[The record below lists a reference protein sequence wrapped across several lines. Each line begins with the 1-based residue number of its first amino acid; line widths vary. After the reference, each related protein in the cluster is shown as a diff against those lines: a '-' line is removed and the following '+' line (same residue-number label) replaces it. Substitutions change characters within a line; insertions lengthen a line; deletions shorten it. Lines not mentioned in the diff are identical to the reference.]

1 MVPLTKDSMYA
12 DKPIQVANLPPVR
25 FIGGAPKKG
34 MKGNIKGSWDPEIL
48 VAVITTVG
56 IPMEDS
62 LADIG
67 IKSRN
72 MMIRLECAGKAYWVR
87 SLV

>member
-1 MVPLTKDSMYA
+1 MVLLTKDSMYA
-12 DKPIQVANLPPVR
+12 DKPIQVENLPPVR
-25 FIGGAPKKG
+25 FIGGASNKVII
-34 MKGNIKGSWDPEIL
+34 GNIKGSWDPEIL